1 MARQPPNITESRASL
16 GAMNERNAVEAAFD
30 DGVRSRNTR
39 LRFCPY
45 LNPMML
51 LCLTPF
57 VFCFLAVVAEGLNI
71 PWLTFWLA
79 IASLLALA
87 SWCLCYAGFACSPTE
102 SWGKVLRLRLGH
114 WPPGRTRTDSY
125 RQYFDLLLFL
135 PFFIGLGGSFAL
147 SILSWARWPAQIPT
161 TLKGASHESVV
172 FFLMPMTAL
181 VVCASVVLI
190 IRLAVI
196 RRTGTTWCLDCGNRL
211 TDEPEQDRCLEC
223 GSVGTR
229 SSQ

>member
-1 MARQPPNITESRASL
+1 
-16 GAMNERNAVEAAFD
+16 MNEGTAVEDASD
-30 DGVRSRNTR
+30 DVVRSRNTP

-57 VFCFLAVVAEGLNI
+57 VFCFLAVVAEGLAI

-79 IASLLALA
+79 IVSLLALA

-102 SWGKVLRLRLGH
+102 SWGKVLRLRMAH
-114 WPPGRTRTDSY
+114 WPPGRTRTHSY
-125 RQYFDLLLFL
+125 RQYYDLLLFL

-161 TLKGASHESVV
+161 TLKGASYESVV
-172 FFLMPMTAL
+172 FFLVPMTAL

-196 RRTGTTWCLDCGNRL
+196 RRIGGTWCLDCGNRL

-223 GSVGTR
+223 GNVGTR
-229 SSQ
+229 SIQ